1 VSLTVIVE
9 SLEARAEGVLFKC
22 DRGSDTIPC
31 GILALALRDLIDFHR
46 IKSTP
51 EDAFRVLLPEI
62 ERLVNAKFDAG
73 RIEKDGLVI
82 RPVDLLR
89 YGFQRRKKAAA

>member
-1 VSLTVIVE
+1 
-9 SLEARAEGVLFKC
+9 
-22 DRGSDTIPC
+22 
-31 GILALALRDLIDFHR
+31 
-46 IKSTP
+46 
-51 EDAFRVLLPEI
+51 VLLPEI

-89 YGFQRRKKAAA
+89 YGFQRRRKAA